1 MAKTFEGVMPSLLQ
15 GVSQQIPR
23 ERQPGQLGAL
33 KNMLSDPVTGLRRR
47 PPARSVSLTSM
58 AAPADDFLF
67 TAYVERG
74 TDGRHLLINTQS
86 GAWQLLSKD
95 TGTLVNSGTSSY
107 LQTSIGATSIQTASI
122 NGLTYILNTEK
133 APVANVSNTGKIN
146 PSTTGF
152 FRVNT
157 VSFSKQWDVTVTW
170 TGGTATATFSV
181 KSPADGADWVNWAS
195 ASFVANALVTGD
207 PNGTGAIG
215 PVISAAGG
223 SVTVVGGLI
232 YISGLPNCV
241 VTSSSGTTF
250 ATWSNQSRVN
260 QESDLPSEMPSNAN
274 GAMCRVGQAGADATW
289 YKYDYSSRTW
299 EEDGAYNSVSSIS
312 NMPLELAADDN
323 IIVRNFEGRLA
334 GDDETNKD
342 PAFVE
347 NGYIT
352 GIAAFQGRLVL
363 LSGASVCMSASGLYQ
378 RFYRST
384 VTSLLD
390 TDRIDIASASAQ
402 DSVFRT
408 ALQFNRDL
416 VVFGDSMQAVVPGG
430 NALTPTNASITL
442 TSEFSCDSRVSPIV
456 TGQTVLY
463 ANRRNQDYAGL
474 LEFVPSAYT
483 SSQYVSQDATVHLPK
498 YVPGRILSMDVSS
511 VTNIGFFRYSGERS
525 SLLVYEFLWG
535 ADGAKA
541 QAAYH
546 KWVLPATILNLH
558 AQSELMYLF
567 VRGANGNVQALQIDP
582 REGFVA
588 GAAYDYP
595 YVDLPLEVTVTGRSF
610 SLPAALRFSG
620 ITVDSIALAY
630 KEDATA
636 AGSELGLS
644 SLDAS
649 WNVQTV
655 RGVPDGN
662 YYVGLRT
669 SALATLTPP
678 MLKDQNDNLVG
689 SGHVRLLRLDVAIRS
704 SGDFDVEV
712 LDTTRDVDTT
722 DEVSG
727 VLMNS
732 KELAPG
738 LPLKADLGN
747 IIIPCRTNADT
758 TDVTLSTSGTQ
769 EMNVLDVTYILRYNQ
784 RRQRV

>member
-1 MAKTFEGVMPSLLQ
+1 MASTFEGTMPSLLQ

-33 KNMLSDPVTGLRRR
+33 QNMLCDPVTGLRRR

-58 AAPADDFLF
+58 VAPADDFLF
-67 TAYVERG
+67 TAYIERG
-74 TDGRHLLINTQS
+74 TDGRHLLINTAT

-133 APVANVSNTGKIN
+133 QPVTTVSNTGRID

-152 FRVNT
+152 FYIT
-157 VSFSKQWDVTVTW
+157 TAAFEKTWSVTVQ
-170 TGGTATATFSV
+170 S
-181 KSPADGADWVNWAS
+181 AD
-195 ASFVANALVTGD
+195 L
-207 PNGTGAIG
+207 P
-215 PVISAAGG
+215 GG
-223 SVTVVGGLI
+223 SVTGTTTSGSTENFGIQGKPAAVIDRLYTDLVTNGVPSANIVKFEQYLFFRGLAGI
-232 YISGLPNCV
+232 N
-241 VTSSSGTTF
+241 VTSDSGKTY
-250 ATWSNQSRVN
+250 AVWSNQSRVDL
-260 QESDLPSEMPSNAN
+260 ESDLPASLPAAAD
-274 GAMCRVGQAGADATW
+274 GCMCRVGKAGSDPA
-289 YKYDYSSRTW
+289 YYRYDYGSRSW
-299 EEDGAYNSVSSIS
+299 EEVGAYGSISSIS

-334 GDDETNKD
+334 GDDDTNKD

-408 ALQFNRDL
+408 AIQFNRDL
-416 VVFGDSMQAVVPGG
+416 AVFGDSMQAVVPGG
-430 NALTPTNASITL
+430 NALTPTNASISL
-442 TSEFSCDSRVSPIV
+442 TSEFSCDSRVVPVV

-463 ANRRNQDYAGL
+463 ANRRNQNYAGL
-474 LEFVPSAYT
+474 LEFIPSAYT

-498 YVPGRILSMDVSS
+498 YIPGRIMGMDVSS
-511 VTNIGFFRYSGERS
+511 VTNIGFFRYSGERN

-535 ADGAKA
+535 SDGAKS

-546 KWVLPATILNLH
+546 KWVLPATILSMH

-567 VRGANGNVQALQIDP
+567 VRGANGNVQALQVDP

-595 YVDLPLEVTVTGRSF
+595 YVDLPLPVTVSSRSF

-620 ITVDSIALAY
+620 ITVEDIALAY

-655 RGVPDGN
+655 RGVPDGS

-669 SALATLTPP
+669 EALAKLTPP

-747 IIIPCRTNADT
+747 IIIPCRTNSDT
-758 TDVTLSTSGTQ
+758 TEVTLSTSGTQ
-769 EMNVLDVTYILRYNQ
+769 EMNVLDVSYILRYNQ

>member
-1 MAKTFEGVMPSLLQ
+1 MPSLLQ

-33 KNMLSDPVTGLRRR
+33 KNMLCDPVTGLRRR
-47 PPARSVSLTSM
+47 PPARSVSLTTM
-58 AAPADDFLF
+58 PAPADDFLF
-67 TAYVERG
+67 TAYIERG
-74 TDGRHLLINTQS
+74 TDGRHLLINTQT
-86 GAWQLLSKD
+86 GYWQLLSKD
-95 TGTLVNSGTSSY
+95 TGTLVNSGTSTY

-133 APVANVSNTGKIN
+133 QPVTAVNDAGRIN

-152 FRVNT
+152 FYIT
-157 VSFSKQWDVTVTW
+157 TAAFEKTWSVTVQ
-170 TGGTATATFSV
+170 S
-181 KSPADGADWVNWAS
+181 SDLP
-195 ASFVANALVTGD
+195 
-207 PNGTGAIG
+207 
-215 PVISAAGG
+215 GG
-223 SVTVVGGLI
+223 SVTGTTTSGSTENFGINGKPAAVIDRLYTDLVTNGVPAANVVKFEQYLFFRGLAGI
-232 YISGLPNCV
+232 N
-241 VTSSSGTTF
+241 VTSDSGKTY
-250 ATWSNQSRVN
+250 AVWSNQSRVDL
-260 QESDLPSEMPSNAN
+260 ESDLPASLPAAAD
-274 GAMCRVGQAGADATW
+274 GCMCRVGKAGSDPA
-289 YKYDYSSRTW
+289 YYRYDYASRSW
-299 EEDGAYNSVSSIS
+299 EEVGAYGSISSIS

-334 GDDETNKD
+334 GDDDTNKD

-408 ALQFNRDL
+408 AIQFNRDL
-416 VVFGDSMQAVVPGG
+416 AVFGDSMQAVVPGG
-430 NALTPTNASITL
+430 NALTPTNASISL

-463 ANRRNQDYAGL
+463 ANRRNQSYAGL
-474 LEFVPSAYT
+474 LEFIPSAYT

-498 YVPGRILSMDVSS
+498 YIPGRIMNMDVSS
-511 VTNIGFFRYSGERS
+511 VTNIGFFRYSGERNT
-525 SLLVYEFLWG
+525 LLVYEFLWG
-535 ADGAKA
+535 SDGAKS

-546 KWVLPATILNLH
+546 KWVLPATILNIH

-567 VRGANGNVQALQIDP
+567 VRGANGNVQTLQVDP

-595 YVDLPLEVTVTGRSF
+595 YVDLPLPVTVSSRSF

-620 ITVDSIALAY
+620 ITVEDIALAY

-669 SALATLTPP
+669 EALAKLTPP

-738 LPLKADLGN
+738 FPLKADLGN
-747 IIIPCRTNADT
+747 IIIPCRTNSDT
-758 TDVTLSTSGTQ
+758 TEVTLSTSGTQ
-769 EMNVLDVTYILRYNQ
+769 EMNVLDVSYILRYNQ

>member
-1 MAKTFEGVMPSLLQ
+1 MPSLLQ

-33 KNMLSDPVTGLRRR
+33 KNMLCDPVTGLRRR

-58 AAPADDFLF
+58 PAPADDFLF
-67 TAYVERG
+67 TAYIERG
-74 TDGRHLLINTQS
+74 TDGRHLLINTQT
-86 GAWQLLSKD
+86 GYWQLLSKD
-95 TGTLVNSGTSSY
+95 TGTLVNSGTSTY

-133 APVANVSNTGKIN
+133 RPVTTVNNTGRID

-152 FRVNT
+152 FYIT
-157 VSFSKQWDVTVTW
+157 TAAFEKTWSVTVQ
-170 TGGTATATFSV
+170 
-181 KSPADGADWVNWAS
+181 SPD
-195 ASFVANALVTGD
+195 L
-207 PNGTGAIG
+207 P
-215 PVISAAGG
+215 GG
-223 SVTVVGGLI
+223 SVTGTTTSGSTENFGINGKPAAVIDRLYTDLVTNGVPSANIVKFEQYLFFRGLAGI
-232 YISGLPNCV
+232 N
-241 VTSSSGTTF
+241 VTSDSGKTY
-250 ATWSNQSRVN
+250 AVWSNQSRVDL
-260 QESDLPSEMPSNAN
+260 ESDLPASLPAAAD
-274 GAMCRVGQAGADATW
+274 GCMCRVGKAGSDPA
-289 YKYDYSSRTW
+289 YYRYDYASRSW
-299 EEDGAYNSVSSIS
+299 EEVGAYGSISSIS

-334 GDDETNKD
+334 GDDDTNKD

-363 LSGASVCMSASGLYQ
+363 LSGASICMSASGLYQ

-408 ALQFNRDL
+408 AIQFNRDL
-416 VVFGDSMQAVVPGG
+416 AVFGDSMQAVVPGG
-430 NALTPTNASITL
+430 NALTPTNASISL

-463 ANRRNQDYAGL
+463 ANRRNQNYAGL
-474 LEFVPSAYT
+474 LEFIPSAYT

-498 YVPGRILSMDVSS
+498 YIPGRIMNMDVSS
-511 VTNIGFFRYSGERS
+511 VTNIGFFRYSGERN

-535 ADGAKA
+535 SDGAKS

-546 KWVLPATILNLH
+546 KWVLPATILNMH

-567 VRGANGNVQALQIDP
+567 VRGADGNVQALQVDP

-595 YVDLPLEVTVTGRSF
+595 YVDLPIPVTVSSRSF
-610 SLPAALRFSG
+610 SLPAALRFSSL
-620 ITVDSIALAY
+620 TVDDIALAY

-655 RGVPDGN
+655 RGVPDGS

-669 SALATLTPP
+669 AALAKLTPP

-747 IIIPCRTNADT
+747 IIIPCRTNSDT
-758 TDVTLSTSGTQ
+758 TEVTLSTSGTQ
-769 EMNVLDVTYILRYNQ
+769 EMNVLDVSYILRYNQ

>member
-1 MAKTFEGVMPSLLQ
+1 MAKTYEGTLPSLLQ

-33 KNMLSDPVTGLRRR
+33 KNMLCDPVTGLRRR
-47 PPARSVSLTSM
+47 PPARSISLTSM
-58 AAPADDFLF
+58 PAPADDFLF
-67 TAYVERG
+67 TTYIERG

-86 GAWQLLSKD
+86 GDWQLLSKD
-95 TGTLVNSGTSSY
+95 TGTLINSGTSTY

-170 TGGTATATFSV
+170 TGGSTTATFTV
-181 KSPADGADWVNWAS
+181 KSPADGADWVTWA
-195 ASFVANALVTGD
+195 ASGYVANALINGD
-207 PNGTGAIG
+207 VNGTGAIG
-215 PVISAAGG
+215 PDIIAAGG
-223 SVTVVGGLI
+223 TVNRVGGLI
-232 YISGLPNCV
+232 YVSGLPNCV

-289 YKYDYSSRTW
+289 YKYNYSSRTW
-299 EEDGAYNSVSSIS
+299 EEDGAYDSVSSIS

-363 LSGASVCMSASGLYQ
+363 LSGASICMSASGLYQ

-430 NALTPTNASITL
+430 SALTPTNASITL
-442 TSEFSCDSRVSPIV
+442 TSEFSCDSRVTPIV

-463 ANRRNQDYAGL
+463 ANRRNQSYAGL
-474 LEFVPSAYT
+474 LEFIPSAYT

-498 YVPGRILSMDVSS
+498 YIPGRVMSMDVSS
-511 VTNIGFFRYSGERS
+511 VTNIGFFRYSGERN

-535 ADGAKA
+535 ADGAKS

-546 KWVLPATILNLH
+546 KWVLPATILNMH

-567 VRGANGNVQALQIDP
+567 VRGANGDVQALQVDP

-595 YVDLPLEVTVTGRSF
+595 YVDLPLEVTVSSRSF

-620 ITVDSIALAY
+620 VTVEDIALAY

-636 AGSELGLS
+636 AGAELGLS
-644 SLDAS
+644 SMDAS

-655 RGVPDGN
+655 RGVPDGS

-669 SALATLTPP
+669 EALAKLTPP

-747 IIIPCRTNADT
+747 IIIPCRTNSDT
-758 TDVTLSTSGTQ
+758 TEVTLSTSGTQ
-769 EMNVLDVTYILRYNQ
+769 EMNVLDVSYILRYNQ

>member
-1 MAKTFEGVMPSLLQ
+1 MAKTYEGTMPSLLQ

-33 KNMLSDPVTGLRRR
+33 QNMLSDPVTGLRRR

-58 AAPADDFLF
+58 VAPADDFLF
-67 TAYVERG
+67 TAYIERG
-74 TDGRHLLINTQS
+74 TDGRHLLINTHN

-95 TGTLVNSGTSSY
+95 TGTLVNSGSSSY
-107 LQTSIGATSIQTASI
+107 LQTTVGATSIQTASI

-133 APVANVSNTGKIN
+133 VPVKVVNNTGKLN
-146 PSTTGF
+146 PANTGF
-152 FRVNT
+152 FKVTSVAFGKR
-157 VSFSKQWDVTVTW
+157 WDITVTW
-170 TGGTATATFSV
+170 NGGS
-181 KSPADGADWVNWAS
+181 AS
-195 ASFVANALVTGD
+195 ASYLVSTTASASD
-207 PNGTGAIG
+207 ASAAVIVDRLVNGGTDAYNPIG
-215 PVISAAGG
+215 PTITAAGG
-223 SVTVVGGLI
+223 SVVADSTSGTI
-232 YISGLPNCV
+232 YVYGLPNIAV
-241 VTSSSGTTF
+241 VSSSGTTY
-250 ATWSNQSRVN
+250 AIWSNQSRVS
-260 QESDLPSEMPSNAN
+260 QESDLPAILPAVAAN
-274 GAMCRVGQAGADATW
+274 TMCRVGQAGADATW
-289 YKYDYSSRTW
+289 YRYDYPNRTW
-299 EEDGAYNSVSSIS
+299 VEEGAYGSITS
-312 NMPLELAADDN
+312 ITNMPLELAADDN

-334 GDDETNKD
+334 GDDDTNKD

-352 GIAAFQGRLVL
+352 GISAFQGRLVL

-463 ANRRNQDYAGL
+463 ANRRNQSYAGL

-498 YVPGRILSMDVSS
+498 YIPGRIMSMDVSS
-511 VTNIGFFRYSGERS
+511 VTNIGFFRYSGERN

-535 ADGAKA
+535 ADGQKA

-595 YVDLPLEVTVTGRSF
+595 YVDLPLEVSVVNRGF

-620 ITVDSIALAY
+620 VTVDSIALAY
-630 KEDATA
+630 REDATA

-644 SLDAS
+644 SMDVS

-655 RGVPDGN
+655 RGVPDGT

-669 SALATLTPP
+669 DALATLTPP

-712 LDTTRDVDTT
+712 VDTTRDVDTT

-747 IIIPCRTNADT
+747 IIIPCRTNSDT

>member
-33 KNMLSDPVTGLRRR
+33 QNMLCDPVTGLRRR

-58 AAPADDFLF
+58 VAPADDFLF
-67 TAYVERG
+67 TAYIERG
-74 TDGRHLLINTQS
+74 TDGRHLLINTQT
-86 GAWQLLSKD
+86 GYWQLRSKD
-95 TGTLVNSGTSSY
+95 TAILVNSGTSSY

-133 APVANVSNTGKIN
+133 QPVTVINNTGRID

-152 FRVNT
+152 FYIT
-157 VSFSKQWDVTVTW
+157 TAAFEKTWSVTIQ
-170 TGGTATATFSV
+170 S
-181 KSPADGADWVNWAS
+181 SDLP
-195 ASFVANALVTGD
+195 
-207 PNGTGAIG
+207 
-215 PVISAAGG
+215 GG
-223 SVTVVGGLI
+223 SVTGTTESGSTENYGIQGKPAAVIDRLYTDLVTNGVPAANIVKFEQYLFFRGLAGI
-232 YISGLPNCV
+232 N
-241 VTSSSGTTF
+241 VTSDSGKTY
-250 ATWSNQSRVN
+250 AVWSNQSRVDL
-260 QESDLPSEMPSNAN
+260 ESDLPASLPAAAD
-274 GAMCRVGQAGADATW
+274 GCMCRVGKAGSDPA
-289 YKYDYSSRTW
+289 YYRYDYTSRSW
-299 EEDGAYNSVSSIS
+299 EEVGAYGSISSIS

-334 GDDETNKD
+334 GDDDTNKD

-408 ALQFNRDL
+408 AIQFNRDL
-416 VVFGDSMQAVVPGG
+416 AVFGDSMQAVVPGG
-430 NALTPTNASITL
+430 NALTPTNASISL

-463 ANRRNQDYAGL
+463 ANRRNQSYAGL
-474 LEFVPSAYT
+474 LEFIPSAYT

-498 YVPGRILSMDVSS
+498 YIPGRIMSMDVSS
-511 VTNIGFFRYSGERS
+511 VTNIGFFRYSGERNA
-525 SLLVYEFLWG
+525 LLVYEFLWG
-535 ADGAKA
+535 SDGAKS

-546 KWVLPATILNLH
+546 KWVLPATILNMH

-567 VRGANGNVQALQIDP
+567 VRGANGNVQALQVDP

-595 YVDLPLEVTVTGRSF
+595 YVDLPLEVTVSSRSF

-620 ITVDSIALAY
+620 ITVEDIALAY

-655 RGVPDGN
+655 RGVPDGS

-669 SALATLTPP
+669 DALAKLTPP

-747 IIIPCRTNADT
+747 IIIPCRTNSDT
-758 TDVTLSTSGTQ
+758 TEVTLSTSGTQ
-769 EMNVLDVTYILRYNQ
+769 EMNVLDVSYILRYNQ

>member
-33 KNMLSDPVTGLRRR
+33 QNMLCDPVTGLRRR

-58 AAPADDFLF
+58 PAPADDFLF
-67 TAYVERG
+67 TAYIERG
-74 TDGRHLLINTQS
+74 TDGRHLLINTAT
-86 GAWQLLSKD
+86 GTWQLLSKD
-95 TGTLVNSGTSSY
+95 TGTLVNSGTSTY

-133 APVANVSNTGKIN
+133 QPVTAVNNTGRID

-152 FRVNT
+152 FYIT
-157 VSFSKQWDVTVTW
+157 TAAFEKTWSVTVQ
-170 TGGTATATFSV
+170 
-181 KSPADGADWVNWAS
+181 SPD
-195 ASFVANALVTGD
+195 L
-207 PNGTGAIG
+207 P
-215 PVISAAGG
+215 GG
-223 SVTVVGGLI
+223 SVTGTTTSGSTENFGINGKPAAVIDRLYTDLIANGVPSANIVKFEQYLFFRGLAGI
-232 YISGLPNCV
+232 N
-241 VTSSSGTTF
+241 VTSDSGKTY
-250 ATWSNQSRVN
+250 AVWSNQSRVDL
-260 QESDLPSEMPSNAN
+260 ESDLPASLPAAAN
-274 GAMCRVGQAGADATW
+274 GCMCRVGKAGSDPA
-289 YKYDYSSRTW
+289 YYRYDYASRSW
-299 EEDGAYNSVSSIS
+299 EEVGAYGSISSIS

-334 GDDETNKD
+334 GDDDTNKD
-342 PAFVE
+342 PAFIE

-408 ALQFNRDL
+408 AIQFNRDL
-416 VVFGDSMQAVVPGG
+416 AVFGDSMQAVVPGG
-430 NALTPTNASITL
+430 NALTPTNASISL

-463 ANRRNQDYAGL
+463 ANRRNQSYAGL
-474 LEFVPSAYT
+474 LEFIPSAYT

-498 YVPGRILSMDVSS
+498 YIPGRIMNMDVSS
-511 VTNIGFFRYSGERS
+511 VTNIGFFRYSGERNA
-525 SLLVYEFLWG
+525 LLVYEFLWG
-535 ADGAKA
+535 SDGTKS

-546 KWVLPATILNLH
+546 KWVLPATILNMH

-567 VRGANGNVQALQIDP
+567 VRGANGNVQALQVDP

-595 YVDLPLEVTVTGRSF
+595 YVDLPLAVTVSSRSF

-620 ITVDSIALAY
+620 ITVEDIALAY

-655 RGVPDGN
+655 RGVPDGS

-669 SALATLTPP
+669 EALAKLTPP

-747 IIIPCRTNADT
+747 IIIPCRTNSDT
-758 TDVTLSTSGTQ
+758 TEVTLSTSGTQ
-769 EMNVLDVTYILRYNQ
+769 EMNVLDVSYILRYNQ

>member
-1 MAKTFEGVMPSLLQ
+1 MAKTYEGTMPSLLQ

-33 KNMLSDPVTGLRRR
+33 QNMLCDPVTGLRRR
-47 PPARSVSLTSM
+47 PPARSVSLTTM
-58 AAPADDFLF
+58 PAPADDFLF
-67 TAYVERG
+67 TAYIERG
-74 TDGRHLLINTQS
+74 TDGRHLLINTQT
-86 GAWQLLSKD
+86 GYWQLLSKD
-95 TGTLVNSGTSSY
+95 TGTLVNSGTSTY

-133 APVANVSNTGKIN
+133 QPVTTVSNTGRID

-152 FRVNT
+152 FYIT
-157 VSFSKQWDVTVTW
+157 TAAFEKTWSVTVQ
-170 TGGTATATFSV
+170 S
-181 KSPADGADWVNWAS
+181 SDLP
-195 ASFVANALVTGD
+195 
-207 PNGTGAIG
+207 
-215 PVISAAGG
+215 GG
-223 SVTVVGGLI
+223 SVTGTTESGSTENYGIQGKPAAVIDRLYTDLVTNGIPAANIVKFEQYLFFRGL
-232 YISGLPNCV
+232 SGIN
-241 VTSSSGTTF
+241 VTSDSGKTY
-250 ATWSNQSRVN
+250 AVWSNQSRVDL
-260 QESDLPSEMPSNAN
+260 ESDLPASLPAAAD
-274 GAMCRVGQAGADATW
+274 GCMCRVGKAGSDPA
-289 YKYDYSSRTW
+289 YYRYDYASRSW
-299 EEDGAYNSVSSIS
+299 EEVGAYGSISSIS
-312 NMPLELAADDN
+312 NMPLELAVDDN

-334 GDDETNKD
+334 GDDDTNKD

-408 ALQFNRDL
+408 AIQFNRDL
-416 VVFGDSMQAVVPGG
+416 AVFGDSMQAVVPGG
-430 NALTPTNASITL
+430 SALTPTNASISL

-463 ANRRNQDYAGL
+463 ANRRNQSYAGL
-474 LEFVPSAYT
+474 LEFIPSAYT

-498 YVPGRILSMDVSS
+498 YIPGRIMSMDVSS
-511 VTNIGFFRYSGERS
+511 VTNIGFFRYSGERNA
-525 SLLVYEFLWG
+525 LLVYEFLWG
-535 ADGAKA
+535 SDGAKS

-546 KWVLPATILNLH
+546 KWVLPATILNMH

-567 VRGANGNVQALQIDP
+567 VRGANGNVQALQVDP

-595 YVDLPLEVTVTGRSF
+595 YVDLPLAVTVSSRSF

-620 ITVDSIALAY
+620 ITVEDIALAY

-655 RGVPDGN
+655 RGVPDGS

-669 SALATLTPP
+669 DALAKLTPP

-689 SGHVRLLRLDVAIRS
+689 SGHVRLLRLDIAIRS

-747 IIIPCRTNADT
+747 IIIPCRTNSDT
-758 TDVTLSTSGTQ
+758 TEVTLSTSGTQ
-769 EMNVLDVTYILRYNQ
+769 EMNVLDVSYILRYNQ

>member
-1 MAKTFEGVMPSLLQ
+1 MPSLLQ

-47 PPARSVSLTSM
+47 PPARGSAVTSM
-58 AAPADDFLF
+58 LAPVKSDWLF
-67 TAYVERG
+67 TAYIERG
-74 TDGRHLLINTQS
+74 TDGRHLLINNET

-95 TGTLVNSGTSSY
+95 ATTLVNSGTSSY
-107 LQTSIGATSIQTASI
+107 LVSTLGAVSIQTASI

-133 APVANVSNTGKIN
+133 VPATTVNNTGKLN
-146 PSTTGF
+146 PTTTGF

-157 VSFSKQWDVTVTW
+157 SVFGKRWELSVTW
-170 TGGTATATFSV
+170 TGGSVTGYTNVETTATA
-181 KSPADGADWVNWAS
+181 ADAAAS
-195 ASFVANALVTGD
+195 KITDDLV
-207 PNGTGAIG
+207 NGTSPSSAGIRTA
-215 PVISAAGG
+215 VEAAGG
-223 SVTVVGGLI
+223 TVTRDSSGACI
-232 YISGLPNCV
+232 FISGLPNLV
-241 VTSSSGTTF
+241 VTSSAGTTY
-250 ATWSNQSRVN
+250 ATWSNQSRVD
-260 QESDLPSEMPSNAN
+260 QESDLPAALPSNAN

-289 YKYDYSSRTW
+289 YKYNYSTRTW
-299 EEDGAYNSVSSIS
+299 EEDGAYGSITS
-312 NMPLELAADDN
+312 ITNMPLELAADDN

-390 TDRIDIASASAQ
+390 SDRIDIASASAQ

-430 NALTPTNASITL
+430 NALTPTNASISL
-442 TSEFSCDSRVSPIV
+442 TSEFSCDSRVVPVV

-463 ANRRNQDYAGL
+463 ANRRNQSYAGL
-474 LEFVPSAYT
+474 LEFIPSAYT

-498 YVPGRILSMDVSS
+498 YIPGRIMSMDVSS
-511 VTNIGFFRYSGERS
+511 VTNIGFFRYTGERQ

-535 ADGAKA
+535 ADGQKS

-546 KWVLPATILNLH
+546 KWVFPSVILSMH

-567 VRGANGNVQALQIDP
+567 VRGAGGNVQALQIDP

-595 YVDLPLEVTVTGRSF
+595 YIDIPQQVTVSSGSF

-655 RGVPDGN
+655 RGVPDGT

-669 SALATLTPP
+669 DALVTLTPP

-712 LDTTRDVDTT
+712 VDTTRDVDTT

-747 IIIPCRTNADT
+747 IIIPCRTNSDT

>member
-33 KNMLSDPVTGLRRR
+33 KNMLCDPVTGLRRR
-47 PPARSVSLTSM
+47 PPARSVSLTTM
-58 AAPADDFLF
+58 PAPADDFLF
-67 TAYVERG
+67 TAYIERG
-74 TDGRHLLINTQS
+74 TDGRHLLINTQT
-86 GAWQLLSKD
+86 GYWQLLSKD

-133 APVANVSNTGKIN
+133 QPVTTVNNTGRID

-152 FRVNT
+152 FYIT
-157 VSFSKQWDVTVTW
+157 TAAFEKTWSVTVQ
-170 TGGTATATFSV
+170 S
-181 KSPADGADWVNWAS
+181 AD
-195 ASFVANALVTGD
+195 L
-207 PNGTGAIG
+207 P
-215 PVISAAGG
+215 GG
-223 SVTVVGGLI
+223 SVTGTTTSGSTENFGIQGKPAAVIDRLYTDLVTNGVPSANIVKFEQYLFFRGLAGI
-232 YISGLPNCV
+232 N
-241 VTSSSGTTF
+241 VTSDSGKTY
-250 ATWSNQSRVN
+250 AVWSNQSRVDL
-260 QESDLPSEMPSNAN
+260 ESDLPASLPAAAD
-274 GAMCRVGQAGADATW
+274 GCMCRVGKAGSDPA
-289 YKYDYSSRTW
+289 YYRYDYASRSW
-299 EEDGAYNSVSSIS
+299 EEVGAYGSISSIS

-334 GDDETNKD
+334 GDDDTNKD

-408 ALQFNRDL
+408 AIQFNRDL
-416 VVFGDSMQAVVPGG
+416 AVFGDSMQAVVPGG
-430 NALTPTNASITL
+430 NALTPTNASISL

-463 ANRRNQDYAGL
+463 ANRRNQSYAGL
-474 LEFVPSAYT
+474 LEFIPSAYT

-498 YVPGRILSMDVSS
+498 YIPGRIMSMDVSS
-511 VTNIGFFRYSGERS
+511 VTNIGFFRYSGERN

-535 ADGAKA
+535 SDGAKS

-546 KWVLPATILNLH
+546 KWVLPATILSMH

-567 VRGANGNVQALQIDP
+567 VRGADGNVQALQVDP

-595 YVDLPLEVTVTGRSF
+595 YVDLPLPVTVTGRIF

-620 ITVDSIALAY
+620 VTVEDIALAY

-636 AGSELGLS
+636 AGVELGLS
-644 SLDAS
+644 SLGAS

-655 RGVPDGN
+655 RGVPDGS

-669 SALATLTPP
+669 EALVKLTPP

-747 IIIPCRTNADT
+747 IIIPCRTNSDT
-758 TDVTLSTSGTQ
+758 TEVTLSTSGTQ
-769 EMNVLDVTYILRYNQ
+769 EMNVLDVSYILRYNQ

>member
-1 MAKTFEGVMPSLLQ
+1 
-15 GVSQQIPR
+15 
-23 ERQPGQLGAL
+23 
-33 KNMLSDPVTGLRRR
+33 MLCDPVTGLRRR
-47 PPARSVSLTSM
+47 PPARSVSLTTIP
-58 AAPADDFLF
+58 APADDFLF
-67 TAYVERG
+67 TAYIERG

-95 TGTLVNSGTSSY
+95 TGTLVNSGTSEY

-133 APVANVSNTGKIN
+133 APVTTINNAGKQD
-146 PSTTGF
+146 PTTTGF
-152 FRVNT
+152 FLATTAAFSKRWSIT
-157 VSFSKQWDVTVTW
+157 VSWGTSSSVTAEYVA
-170 TGGTATATFSV
+170 GTDAESAETSAVINGLVNGS
-181 KSPADGADWVNWAS
+181 GAGILS
-195 ASFVANALVTGD
+195 GIRTS
-207 PNGTGAIG
+207 IE
-215 PVISAAGG
+215 AAGG
-223 SVTVVGGLI
+223 TVTTLRNTLF
-232 YISGLPNCV
+232 ISGLPNLV
-241 VTSSSGTTF
+241 VSSSSGTTY
-250 ATWSNQSRVN
+250 AVWSNQSRVN
-260 QESDLPSEMPSNAN
+260 QESDLPAILPANADN
-274 GAMCRVGQAGADATW
+274 AMCRVGQAGADATW
-289 YKYDYSSRTW
+289 YRYDYPSKTW
-299 EEDGAYNSVSSIS
+299 VEDGAYGSISSIT

-416 VVFGDSMQAVVPGG
+416 VVFGDSMQAVVPGA

-474 LEFVPSAYT
+474 LEFIPSAYT

-498 YVPGRILSMDVSS
+498 YIPGRIMSMDVSS
-511 VTNIGFFRYSGERS
+511 VTNIGFFRYSGERN

-535 ADGAKA
+535 ADGAKS

-546 KWVLPATILNLH
+546 KWTLPATILNLH

-567 VRGANGNVQALQIDP
+567 VRGANGNVQVLQVDP

-595 YVDLPLEVTVTGRSF
+595 YVDLPLEVVVTSRSF
-610 SLPAALRFSG
+610 SLPAALRFPG
-620 ITVDSIALAY
+620 ITVDDIALAY

-662 YYVGLRT
+662 YYVGFRT
-669 SALATLTPP
+669 EALAKLTPP

-747 IIIPCRTNADT
+747 IIIPCRTNSDT
-758 TDVTLSTSGTQ
+758 TEVTLSTSGTQ
-769 EMNVLDVTYILRYNQ
+769 EMNVLDVSYILRYNQ

>member
-33 KNMLSDPVTGLRRR
+33 QNMLCDPVTGLRRR

-58 AAPADDFLF
+58 LAPADDFLF
-67 TAYVERG
+67 TAYIERG
-74 TDGRHLLINTQS
+74 TDGRHLLINTQT
-86 GAWQLLSKD
+86 GYWQLLSKD
-95 TGTLVNSGTSSY
+95 TGTLVNSGTSTY

-133 APVANVSNTGKIN
+133 QPVTNVSNAGRID

-152 FRVNT
+152 FYIT
-157 VSFSKQWDVTVTW
+157 TAAFEKTWSVTVQ
-170 TGGTATATFSV
+170 
-181 KSPADGADWVNWAS
+181 SPD
-195 ASFVANALVTGD
+195 L
-207 PNGTGAIG
+207 P
-215 PVISAAGG
+215 GG
-223 SVTVVGGLI
+223 SVTGTTTSGSTENFGINGKPAAVIDRLYTDLVTNGVPAANIVKFEQYLFFRGLAGI
-232 YISGLPNCV
+232 N
-241 VTSSSGTTF
+241 VTSDSGKTY
-250 ATWSNQSRVN
+250 AVWSNQSRVDL
-260 QESDLPSEMPSNAN
+260 ESDLPASLPAAAD
-274 GAMCRVGQAGADATW
+274 GCMCRVGKAGSDPA
-289 YKYDYSSRTW
+289 YYRYDYASRSW
-299 EEDGAYNSVSSIS
+299 EEVGAYGSISSIS

-334 GDDETNKD
+334 GDDDTNKD

-408 ALQFNRDL
+408 AIQFNRDL
-416 VVFGDSMQAVVPGG
+416 AVFGDSMQAVVPGG
-430 NALTPTNASITL
+430 NALTPTNASISL

-463 ANRRNQDYAGL
+463 ANRRNQNYAGL
-474 LEFVPSAYT
+474 LEFIPSAYT

-498 YVPGRILSMDVSS
+498 YIPGRIMSMDVSS
-511 VTNIGFFRYSGERS
+511 VTNIGFFRYSGERNA
-525 SLLVYEFLWG
+525 LLVYEFLWG
-535 ADGAKA
+535 SDGAKS

-546 KWVLPATILNLH
+546 KWVLPATILNMH

-567 VRGANGNVQALQIDP
+567 VRGANGNVQALQVDP

-595 YVDLPLEVTVTGRSF
+595 YVDLPLPVTVTGRSF

-620 ITVDSIALAY
+620 ITIDSIALAY

-636 AGSELGLS
+636 AGAELGLS

-655 RGVPDGN
+655 RGVPDGS

-669 SALATLTPP
+669 DALAKLTPP

-747 IIIPCRTNADT
+747 IIIPCRTNSDT
-758 TDVTLSTSGTQ
+758 TEVTLSTSGTQ
-769 EMNVLDVTYILRYNQ
+769 EMNVLDVSYILRYNQ

>member
-1 MAKTFEGVMPSLLQ
+1 MPSLLQ

-33 KNMLSDPVTGLRRR
+33 KNMLCDPVTGLRRR
-47 PPARSVSLTSM
+47 PPARSVSLTTM
-58 AAPADDFLF
+58 PAPADDFLF
-67 TAYVERG
+67 TAYIERG
-74 TDGRHLLINTQS
+74 TDGRHLLINTQT
-86 GAWQLLSKD
+86 GYWQLLSKD
-95 TGTLVNSGTSSY
+95 TGTLVNSGTSTY

-133 APVANVSNTGKIN
+133 QPVTAVNNTGRID

-152 FRVNT
+152 FYIT
-157 VSFSKQWDVTVTW
+157 TAAFEKTWSVTVQ
-170 TGGTATATFSV
+170 
-181 KSPADGADWVNWAS
+181 SPD
-195 ASFVANALVTGD
+195 L
-207 PNGTGAIG
+207 P
-215 PVISAAGG
+215 GG
-223 SVTVVGGLI
+223 SVTGTTTSGSTENFGINGKPAAVIDRLYTDLVTNGVPAANIVKFEQYLFFRGLAGI
-232 YISGLPNCV
+232 N
-241 VTSSSGTTF
+241 VTSDSGKTY
-250 ATWSNQSRVN
+250 AVWSNQSRVDL
-260 QESDLPSEMPSNAN
+260 ESDLPASLPAAAD
-274 GAMCRVGQAGADATW
+274 GCMCRVGKAGSDPA
-289 YKYDYSSRTW
+289 YYRYDYASRSW
-299 EEDGAYNSVSSIS
+299 EEVSAYGSISSIS

-334 GDDETNKD
+334 GDDDTNKD

-408 ALQFNRDL
+408 AIQFNRDL
-416 VVFGDSMQAVVPGG
+416 AVFGDSMQAVVPGG
-430 NALTPTNASITL
+430 NALTPTNASISL

-463 ANRRNQDYAGL
+463 ANRRNQNYAGL
-474 LEFVPSAYT
+474 LEFIPSAYT

-498 YVPGRILSMDVSS
+498 YITGRIMSMDVSS
-511 VTNIGFFRYSGERS
+511 VTNIGFFRYSGERN
-525 SLLVYEFLWG
+525 SLIVYEFLWG
-535 ADGAKA
+535 ADGQKS

-546 KWVLPATILNLH
+546 KWVLPATILNMH

-567 VRGANGNVQALQIDP
+567 VRGANGNVQALQVDP

-595 YVDLPLEVTVTGRSF
+595 YVDLPLEVTVANRSF

-620 ITVDSIALAY
+620 ITVEDIALAY

-644 SLDAS
+644 SLGDS

-655 RGVPDGN
+655 RGVPDGS

-669 SALATLTPP
+669 EALAKLTPP

-747 IIIPCRTNADT
+747 IIIPCRTNSDT
-758 TDVTLSTSGTQ
+758 TEVTLSTSGTQ
-769 EMNVLDVTYILRYNQ
+769 EMNVLDVSYILRYNQ

>member
-1 MAKTFEGVMPSLLQ
+1 MAKTFEGVMPSLLR

-33 KNMLSDPVTGLRRR
+33 QNMLCDPVTGLRRR
-47 PPARSVSLTSM
+47 PPARSVSLTGM
-58 AAPADDFLF
+58 PAPADDFLF
-67 TAYVERG
+67 TAYIERG
-74 TDGRHLLINTQS
+74 TDGRHLLINTQT
-86 GAWQLLSKD
+86 GYWQLLSKD
-95 TGTLVNSGTSSY
+95 TGTLINSGTSSY

-133 APVANVSNTGKIN
+133 QPVTAINNTGRID

-152 FRVNT
+152 FYIT
-157 VSFSKQWDVTVTW
+157 TAAFEKTWSVTIQ
-170 TGGTATATFSV
+170 S
-181 KSPADGADWVNWAS
+181 SDLP
-195 ASFVANALVTGD
+195 
-207 PNGTGAIG
+207 
-215 PVISAAGG
+215 GG
-223 SVTVVGGLI
+223 SVTGTTESGSTENYGIQGKPAAVIDRLYTDLVANGIPSANIVKFEQYLFFRGL
-232 YISGLPNCV
+232 SGIN
-241 VTSSSGTTF
+241 VTSDSGKTY
-250 ATWSNQSRVN
+250 AVWSNQSRVDL
-260 QESDLPSEMPSNAN
+260 ESDLPASLPAAAD
-274 GAMCRVGQAGADATW
+274 GCMCRVGKAGSDPA
-289 YKYDYSSRTW
+289 YYRYDYASRSW
-299 EEDGAYNSVSSIS
+299 EEVGAYGSISSIS

-334 GDDETNKD
+334 GDDDTNKD

-408 ALQFNRDL
+408 AIQFNRDL
-416 VVFGDSMQAVVPGG
+416 AVFGDSMQAVVPGG
-430 NALTPTNASITL
+430 NALTPTTASISL

-463 ANRRNQDYAGL
+463 ANRRNQSYAGL
-474 LEFVPSAYT
+474 LEFIPSAYT
-483 SSQYVSQDATVHLPK
+483 SSQYVSQDATVHLPR
-498 YVPGRILSMDVSS
+498 YIPGRIMNMDVSS
-511 VTNIGFFRYSGERS
+511 VTNIGFFRYSGERN

-535 ADGAKA
+535 ADGAKS

-546 KWVLPATILNLH
+546 KWVLPATILNMH

-567 VRGANGNVQALQIDP
+567 VRGANGNVQALQVDP

-595 YVDLPLEVTVTGRSF
+595 YVDLPLEVTVSSRSF

-620 ITVDSIALAY
+620 ITVEDIALAY

-644 SLDAS
+644 SLDTS

-669 SALATLTPP
+669 AALAKLTPP

-747 IIIPCRTNADT
+747 IIIPCRTNSDT
-758 TDVTLSTSGTQ
+758 TEVTLSTSGTQ
-769 EMNVLDVTYILRYNQ
+769 EMNVLDVSYILRYNQ

>member
-1 MAKTFEGVMPSLLQ
+1 MASTFEGTMPSLLQ

-33 KNMLSDPVTGLRRR
+33 QNMLCDPVTGLRRR
-47 PPARSVSLTSM
+47 PPARSVSLTTM
-58 AAPADDFLF
+58 PAPADDFLF
-67 TAYVERG
+67 TAYIERG
-74 TDGRHLLINTQS
+74 TDGRHLLINTQT
-86 GAWQLLSKD
+86 GYWQLLSKD
-95 TGTLVNSGTSSY
+95 TGTLINSGTSTY

-133 APVANVSNTGKIN
+133 QPVTAVNNTGRID

-152 FRVNT
+152 FYIT
-157 VSFSKQWDVTVTW
+157 TAAFEKTWSVTVQ
-170 TGGTATATFSV
+170 S
-181 KSPADGADWVNWAS
+181 SDLP
-195 ASFVANALVTGD
+195 
-207 PNGTGAIG
+207 
-215 PVISAAGG
+215 GG
-223 SVTVVGGLI
+223 SVTGTTTSGSTENFGIQGKPAAVIDRLYTDLVTNGVPAANIVKFEQYLFFRGLAGI
-232 YISGLPNCV
+232 N
-241 VTSSSGTTF
+241 VTSDSGKTY
-250 ATWSNQSRVN
+250 AVWSNQSRVDL
-260 QESDLPSEMPSNAN
+260 ESDLPASLPAAAD
-274 GAMCRVGQAGADATW
+274 GCMCRVGKAGSDPA
-289 YKYDYSSRTW
+289 YYRYDYASRSW
-299 EEDGAYNSVSSIS
+299 EEVGAYGSISSIS

-334 GDDETNKD
+334 GDDDTNKD

-408 ALQFNRDL
+408 AIQFNRDL
-416 VVFGDSMQAVVPGG
+416 AVFGDSMQAVVPGG
-430 NALTPTNASITL
+430 NALTPTNASISL

-463 ANRRNQDYAGL
+463 ANRRNQSYAGL
-474 LEFVPSAYT
+474 LEFIPSAYT

-498 YVPGRILSMDVSS
+498 YIPGRIMNMDVSS
-511 VTNIGFFRYSGERS
+511 VTNIGFFRYSGERN

-535 ADGAKA
+535 SDGTKS

-546 KWVLPATILNLH
+546 KWVLPATILNMH

-567 VRGANGNVQALQIDP
+567 VRGANGNVQALQVDP

-595 YVDLPLEVTVTGRSF
+595 YVDLPLPVTVSSRSF

-620 ITVDSIALAY
+620 VTVEGIALAY

-636 AGSELGLS
+636 AGAELGLS
-644 SLDAS
+644 SLDDS

-655 RGVPDGN
+655 RGVPDGS

-669 SALATLTPP
+669 EALAKLTPP

-747 IIIPCRTNADT
+747 IIIPCRTNSDT
-758 TDVTLSTSGTQ
+758 TEVTLSTSGTQ
-769 EMNVLDVTYILRYNQ
+769 EMNVLDVSYILRYNQ

>member
-1 MAKTFEGVMPSLLQ
+1 MAKTYEGTMPSLLQ

-33 KNMLSDPVTGLRRR
+33 QNMLCDPVTGLRRR
-47 PPARSVSLTSM
+47 PPARSISLTTM
-58 AAPADDFLF
+58 PAPADDFLF
-67 TAYVERG
+67 TAYIERG
-74 TDGRHLLINTQS
+74 TDGRHLLINTQT
-86 GAWQLLSKD
+86 GYWQLLSKD
-95 TGTLVNSGTSSY
+95 TGTLINSGTSTY

-133 APVANVSNTGKIN
+133 APVASVSNTGKIN

-170 TGGTATATFSV
+170 TGGSTTATFTV
-181 KSPADGADWVNWAS
+181 KSPADDADWVTWAS
-195 ASFVANALVTGD
+195 AGYVANALINGD
-207 PNGTGAIG
+207 VNGTGAIG
-215 PVISAAGG
+215 PDIIAAGG
-223 SVTVVGGLI
+223 TVNRVGGLI
-232 YISGLPNCV
+232 YVAGLPNCV

-260 QESDLPSEMPSNAN
+260 QESDLPSELPSNAN

-289 YKYDYSSRTW
+289 YKYNYSSRTW
-299 EEDGAYNSVSSIS
+299 EEDGAYGSVSSIS

-363 LSGASVCMSASGLYQ
+363 LSGASICMSASGLYQ

-442 TSEFSCDSRVSPIV
+442 TSEFSCDSRVTPIV

-463 ANRRNQDYAGL
+463 ANRRNQSYAGL
-474 LEFVPSAYT
+474 LEFIPSAYT

-498 YVPGRILSMDVSS
+498 YIPGRIMSMDVSS
-511 VTNIGFFRYSGERS
+511 VTNIGFFRYSGERN

-535 ADGAKA
+535 ADGAKS

-546 KWVLPATILNLH
+546 KWVLPATILNMH

-567 VRGANGNVQALQIDP
+567 VCGANGNVQALQVDP

-595 YVDLPLEVTVTGRSF
+595 YVDLPLEVTVSSRSF

-620 ITVDSIALAY
+620 VTVDDIALAY

-636 AGSELGLS
+636 AGAELGLS
-644 SLDAS
+644 SMNAS

-655 RGVPDGN
+655 RGVPDGS

-669 SALATLTPP
+669 EALAKLTPP

-722 DEVSG
+722 DEVSE

-747 IIIPCRTNADT
+747 IIIPCRTNSDT
-758 TDVTLSTSGTQ
+758 TEVTLSTSGTQ
-769 EMNVLDVTYILRYNQ
+769 EMNVLDVSYILRYNQ

>member
-1 MAKTFEGVMPSLLQ
+1 MAKTYEGTMPSLLQ

-33 KNMLSDPVTGLRRR
+33 QNMLCDPVTGLRRR

-67 TAYVERG
+67 TAYIERG
-74 TDGRHLLINTQS
+74 TDGRHLLINTTT

-133 APVANVSNTGKIN
+133 QPVTTVSNTGRID

-152 FRVNT
+152 FYIT
-157 VSFSKQWDVTVTW
+157 TAAFEKTWSVTVQ
-170 TGGTATATFSV
+170 
-181 KSPADGADWVNWAS
+181 SPD
-195 ASFVANALVTGD
+195 L
-207 PNGTGAIG
+207 P
-215 PVISAAGG
+215 GG
-223 SVTVVGGLI
+223 SVTGTTTSGSTENFGINGKPAAVIDRLYTDLITNGVPSANIVKFEQYLFFRGLAGI
-232 YISGLPNCV
+232 N
-241 VTSSSGTTF
+241 VTSDSGKTY
-250 ATWSNQSRVN
+250 AVWSNQSRVDL
-260 QESDLPSEMPSNAN
+260 ESDLPASLPAAAD
-274 GAMCRVGQAGADATW
+274 GCMCRVGKAGSDPA
-289 YKYDYSSRTW
+289 YYRYDYASRSW
-299 EEDGAYNSVSSIS
+299 EEVGAYGSISSIS

-334 GDDETNKD
+334 GDDDTNKD

-402 DSVFRT
+402 DSVFR
-408 ALQFNRDL
+408 AAIQFNRDL
-416 VVFGDSMQAVVPGG
+416 AVFGDSMQAVVPGG
-430 NALTPTNASITL
+430 NALTPTNASISL

-463 ANRRNQDYAGL
+463 ANRRNQNYAGL
-474 LEFVPSAYT
+474 LEFIPSAYT

-498 YVPGRILSMDVSS
+498 YIPGRIMNMDVSS
-511 VTNIGFFRYSGERS
+511 VTNIGFFRYSGERNA
-525 SLLVYEFLWG
+525 LLVYEFLWG
-535 ADGAKA
+535 SDGAKS

-546 KWVLPATILNLH
+546 KWVLPATILNMH

-567 VRGANGNVQALQIDP
+567 VRGANGNVQALQVDP

-595 YVDLPLEVTVTGRSF
+595 YVDLPLPVTVSSRSF

-620 ITVDSIALAY
+620 ITVEDIALAY
-630 KEDATA
+630 TEDATA

-655 RGVPDGN
+655 RGVPDGS

-669 SALATLTPP
+669 EALAKLTPP

-747 IIIPCRTNADT
+747 IIIPCRTNSDT
-758 TDVTLSTSGTQ
+758 TEVTLSTSGTQ
-769 EMNVLDVTYILRYNQ
+769 EMNVLDVSYILRYNQ

>member
-33 KNMLSDPVTGLRRR
+33 QNMLCDPVTGLRRR

-58 AAPADDFLF
+58 VAPADDFLF
-67 TAYVERG
+67 TAYIERG
-74 TDGRHLLINTQS
+74 TDGRHLLINTTT

-133 APVANVSNTGKIN
+133 QPVTAISNTGRID

-152 FRVNT
+152 FYIT
-157 VSFSKQWDVTVTW
+157 TAAFEKTWSVTVQ
-170 TGGTATATFSV
+170 S
-181 KSPADGADWVNWAS
+181 SDLP
-195 ASFVANALVTGD
+195 
-207 PNGTGAIG
+207 
-215 PVISAAGG
+215 GG
-223 SVTVVGGLI
+223 SVTGTTTSGSTENFGIQGKPAAVIDRLYTDLVTNGVPSANIVKFEQYLFFRGLAGI
-232 YISGLPNCV
+232 N
-241 VTSSSGTTF
+241 VTSDSGKTY
-250 ATWSNQSRVN
+250 AVWSNQSRVDL
-260 QESDLPSEMPSNAN
+260 ESDLPASLPAAAD
-274 GAMCRVGQAGADATW
+274 GCMCRVGKAGSDPA
-289 YKYDYSSRTW
+289 YYRYDYASRSW
-299 EEDGAYNSVSSIS
+299 EEVGAYGSISSIS

-334 GDDETNKD
+334 GDDDTNKD
-342 PAFVE
+342 PAFVD

-408 ALQFNRDL
+408 AIQFNRDL
-416 VVFGDSMQAVVPGG
+416 AVFGDSMQAVVPGG
-430 NALTPTNASITL
+430 NALTPTNASISL

-463 ANRRNQDYAGL
+463 ANRRNQSYAGL
-474 LEFVPSAYT
+474 LEFIPSAYT

-498 YVPGRILSMDVSS
+498 YIPGRIMNMDVSS
-511 VTNIGFFRYSGERS
+511 VTNIGFFRYSGERNA
-525 SLLVYEFLWG
+525 LLVYEFLWG
-535 ADGAKA
+535 SDGAKS

-546 KWVLPATILNLH
+546 KWVLPATILNMH

-567 VRGANGNVQALQIDP
+567 VRGANGNVQALQVDP

-595 YVDLPLEVTVTGRSF
+595 YVDLPLEVTVSSHSF

-620 ITVDSIALAY
+620 ITVEDIALAY

-644 SLDAS
+644 SLDGS

-655 RGVPDGN
+655 RGVPDGS

-669 SALATLTPP
+669 EALAKLTPP

-747 IIIPCRTNADT
+747 IVIPCRTNSDT
-758 TDVTLSTSGTQ
+758 TEVTLSTSGTQ
-769 EMNVLDVTYILRYNQ
+769 EMNVLDVSYILRYNQ

>member
-1 MAKTFEGVMPSLLQ
+1 MP
-15 GVSQQIPR
+15 
-23 ERQPGQLGAL
+23 
-33 KNMLSDPVTGLRRR
+33 
-47 PPARSVSLTSM
+47 
-58 AAPADDFLF
+58 APADDFLF
-67 TAYVERG
+67 TAYIERG
-74 TDGRHLLINTQS
+74 TDGRHLLINTQT
-86 GAWQLLSKD
+86 GYWQLLSKD
-95 TGTLVNSGTSSY
+95 TGTLINSGTSAY

-133 APVANVSNTGKIN
+133 QPVTAVNNTGRID

-152 FRVNT
+152 FYIT
-157 VSFSKQWDVTVTW
+157 TAAFEKTWSVTVQ
-170 TGGTATATFSV
+170 S
-181 KSPADGADWVNWAS
+181 SDLP
-195 ASFVANALVTGD
+195 
-207 PNGTGAIG
+207 
-215 PVISAAGG
+215 GG
-223 SVTVVGGLI
+223 SVTGTTESGSTKNYGIQGKPAAVIDRLYTDLVANGIPSANIVKFEQYLFFRGLAGI
-232 YISGLPNCV
+232 N
-241 VTSSSGTTF
+241 VTSDSGKTY
-250 ATWSNQSRVN
+250 AVWSNQSRVDL
-260 QESDLPSEMPSNAN
+260 ESDLPASLPAAAD
-274 GAMCRVGQAGADATW
+274 GCMCRVGKAGSDPA
-289 YKYDYSSRTW
+289 YYRYDYSSRSW
-299 EEDGAYNSVSSIS
+299 EEVGAYGSISSIS

-334 GDDETNKD
+334 GDDDTNKD

-408 ALQFNRDL
+408 AIQFNRDL
-416 VVFGDSMQAVVPGG
+416 AVFGDSMQAVVPGG
-430 NALTPTNASITL
+430 SALTPTNASISL

-463 ANRRNQDYAGL
+463 ANRRNQSYAGL
-474 LEFVPSAYT
+474 LEFIPSAYT

-498 YVPGRILSMDVSS
+498 YIPGRIMSMDVSS
-511 VTNIGFFRYSGERS
+511 VTNIGFFRYSGERNA
-525 SLLVYEFLWG
+525 LLVYEFLWG
-535 ADGAKA
+535 SDGAKS

-546 KWVLPATILNLH
+546 KWVLPATILNMH

-567 VRGANGNVQALQIDP
+567 VRGANGNVQALQVDP

-595 YVDLPLEVTVTGRSF
+595 YVDLPLPVTVSSRSF

-620 ITVDSIALAY
+620 ITIEDIALAY

-655 RGVPDGN
+655 RGVPDGS

-669 SALATLTPP
+669 AALAKLTPP

-747 IIIPCRTNADT
+747 IIIPCRTNSDT
-758 TDVTLSTSGTQ
+758 TEVTLSTSGTQ
-769 EMNVLDVTYILRYNQ
+769 EMNVLDVSYILRYNQ
-784 RRQRV
+784 RRRRV

>member
-33 KNMLSDPVTGLRRR
+33 QNMLCDPVTGLRRR
-47 PPARSVSLTSM
+47 PPARSVSLTTM
-58 AAPADDFLF
+58 PAPADDFLF
-67 TAYVERG
+67 TAYIERG
-74 TDGRHLLINTQS
+74 TDGRHLLINTQT
-86 GAWQLLSKD
+86 GYWQLLSKD

-133 APVANVSNTGKIN
+133 QPVTTVSNTGRID

-152 FRVNT
+152 FYIT
-157 VSFSKQWDVTVTW
+157 TAAFEKTWSVTVQ
-170 TGGTATATFSV
+170 S
-181 KSPADGADWVNWAS
+181 SDLPS
-195 ASFVANALVTGD
+195 
-207 PNGTGAIG
+207 
-215 PVISAAGG
+215 G
-223 SVTVVGGLI
+223 SVTGTTT
-232 YISGLPNCV
+232 SGSTENFGINGKPAAVIDRLYTDLVTNGVPAANIV
-241 VTSSSGTTF
+241 KFEQYLFFRNLAGINVTSDSGKTY
-250 ATWSNQSRVN
+250 AVWSNQSRVDL
-260 QESDLPSEMPSNAN
+260 ESDLPASLPAAAD
-274 GAMCRVGQAGADATW
+274 GCMCRVGKAGSDPA
-289 YKYDYSSRTW
+289 YYRYDYASRSW
-299 EEDGAYNSVSSIS
+299 EEVGAYGSISNIS

-334 GDDETNKD
+334 GDDDTNKD

-408 ALQFNRDL
+408 AIQFNRDL
-416 VVFGDSMQAVVPGG
+416 AVFGDSMQAVVPGG
-430 NALTPTNASITL
+430 NALTPTNASISL

-463 ANRRNQDYAGL
+463 ANRRNQSYAGL
-474 LEFVPSAYT
+474 LEFIPSAYT

-498 YVPGRILSMDVSS
+498 YIPGRIMNMDVSS
-511 VTNIGFFRYSGERS
+511 VTNIGFFRYSGERNA
-525 SLLVYEFLWG
+525 LLVYEFLWG
-535 ADGAKA
+535 ADGAKS

-546 KWVLPATILNLH
+546 KWVLPATILNMH

-567 VRGANGNVQALQIDP
+567 VRGANGNVQALQVDP

-595 YVDLPLEVTVTGRSF
+595 YVDLPLPVTVTGRGF

-620 ITVDSIALAY
+620 VTVGDIALAY

-636 AGSELGLS
+636 AGAELGLS

-669 SALATLTPP
+669 EALAKLTPP

-747 IIIPCRTNADT
+747 IIIPCRTNSDT
-758 TDVTLSTSGTQ
+758 TEVTLSTSGTQ
-769 EMNVLDVTYILRYNQ
+769 EMNVLDVSYILRYNQ

>member
-33 KNMLSDPVTGLRRR
+33 QNMLCDPVTGLRRR
-47 PPARSVSLTSM
+47 PPARSISLTSM
-58 AAPADDFLF
+58 VAPADDFLF
-67 TAYVERG
+67 TAYIERG

-86 GAWQLLSKD
+86 GSWQLLSKD
-95 TGTLVNSGTSSY
+95 TGTLVNSGTSTY

-133 APVANVSNTGKIN
+133 VPVTAVDNTGKIDPN
-146 PSTTGF
+146 TTGF
-152 FRVNT
+152 FRVNSS
-157 VSFSKQWDVTVTW
+157 VFGKRWEISVTW
-170 TGGTATATFSV
+170 TGGSV
-181 KSPADGADWVNWAS
+181 TGYTNVETSASPEDAS
-195 ASFVANALVTGD
+195 ASKITNDLVNGAS
-207 PNGTGAIG
+207 PNSAGIRTA
-215 PVISAAGG
+215 VEAAGG
-223 SVTVVGGLI
+223 TVTRDSSGACI
-232 YISGLPNCV
+232 FIRGLPNLV
-241 VTSSSGTTF
+241 VTSSAGTTY
-250 ATWSNQSRVN
+250 ATWSNQSRVD
-260 QESDLPSEMPSNAN
+260 QESDLPAAMPANAD
-274 GAMCRVGQAGADATW
+274 GLMCRVGQAGADATW
-289 YKYDYSSRTW
+289 YRYDYPSRTW
-299 EEDGAYNSVSSIS
+299 GEVGSYGSITRIT

-323 IIVRNFEGRLA
+323 IIARNFEGRLA

-390 TDRIDIASASAQ
+390 SDRIDIASASAQ

-430 NALTPTNASITL
+430 NALTPTNASISL
-442 TSEFSCDSRVSPIV
+442 TSEFSCDSRVVPVV

-463 ANRRNQDYAGL
+463 ANRRNQSYAGL
-474 LEFVPSAYT
+474 LEFIPSAYT

-498 YVPGRILSMDVSS
+498 YIPGRIMSMDVSS
-511 VTNIGFFRYSGERS
+511 VTNIGFFRYSGERN

-535 ADGAKA
+535 SDGAKS

-546 KWVLPATILNLH
+546 KWVLPATILNMH

-567 VRGANGNVQALQIDP
+567 VRGANGNVQALQVDP

-595 YVDLPLEVTVTGRSF
+595 YVDLPLPVTVSGRSF
-610 SLPAALRFSG
+610 SLPAALRFAG
-620 ITVDSIALAY
+620 ITVEDIALAY

-636 AGSELGLS
+636 AGAELGLS

-669 SALATLTPP
+669 EALAKLTPP

-747 IIIPCRTNADT
+747 IIIPCRTNSDT
-758 TDVTLSTSGTQ
+758 TEVTLSTAGTQ
-769 EMNVLDVTYILRYNQ
+769 EMNVLDVSYILRYNQ

>member
-1 MAKTFEGVMPSLLQ
+1 MAKTYEGTMPSLLQ

-33 KNMLSDPVTGLRRR
+33 QNMLCDPVTGLRRR

-58 AAPADDFLF
+58 VAPADDFLF
-67 TAYVERG
+67 TAYIERG
-74 TDGRHLLINTQS
+74 TDGRHLLINTQT
-86 GAWQLLSKD
+86 GYWQLLSKD
-95 TGTLVNSGTSSY
+95 TGTLVNSGTSAY

-133 APVANVSNTGKIN
+133 QPVTTVNNTGRID

-152 FRVNT
+152 FYIT
-157 VSFSKQWDVTVTW
+157 TAAFEKTWSVTVQ
-170 TGGTATATFSV
+170 S
-181 KSPADGADWVNWAS
+181 SDLP
-195 ASFVANALVTGD
+195 
-207 PNGTGAIG
+207 
-215 PVISAAGG
+215 GG
-223 SVTVVGGLI
+223 SVTGTTTSGSTENFGIQGKPAAVIDRLYTDLI
-232 YISGLPNCV
+232 TNGVPSANIVKFEQYLFFRNLAGIN
-241 VTSSSGTTF
+241 VTSDSGKTY
-250 ATWSNQSRVN
+250 AVWSNQSRVDL
-260 QESDLPSEMPSNAN
+260 ESDLPASLPSAAD
-274 GAMCRVGQAGADATW
+274 GCMCRVGKAGSDPA
-289 YKYDYSSRTW
+289 YYRYDYASRSW
-299 EEDGAYNSVSSIS
+299 EEVGAYGSISSVS

-334 GDDETNKD
+334 GDDDTNKD
-342 PAFVE
+342 PAFIE

-408 ALQFNRDL
+408 AIQFNRDL
-416 VVFGDSMQAVVPGG
+416 AVFGDSMQAVVPGG
-430 NALTPTNASITL
+430 NALTPTNASISL

-463 ANRRNQDYAGL
+463 ANRRNQSYAGL

-498 YVPGRILSMDVSS
+498 YIPGRIMNMDVSS

-535 ADGAKA
+535 SDGAKS

-546 KWVLPATILNLH
+546 KWVLPATILNMH

-567 VRGANGNVQALQIDP
+567 VRGANGNVQALQVDP

-595 YVDLPLEVTVTGRSF
+595 YVDLPLPVTVSSRSF

-620 ITVDSIALAY
+620 ITVDDIALAY

-655 RGVPDGN
+655 RGVPDGS

-669 SALATLTPP
+669 EALAKLTPP

-712 LDTTRDVDTT
+712 LDTTRDVDTN

-747 IIIPCRTNADT
+747 IIIPCRTNSDT
-758 TDVTLSTSGTQ
+758 TEVTLSTSGTQ
-769 EMNVLDVTYILRYNQ
+769 EMNVLDVSYILRYNQ

>member
-33 KNMLSDPVTGLRRR
+33 QNMLCDPVTGLRRR

-58 AAPADDFLF
+58 VAPADDFLF
-67 TAYVERG
+67 TAYIERG
-74 TDGRHLLINTQS
+74 TDGRHLLINTQT
-86 GAWQLLSKD
+86 GYWQLLSKD
-95 TGTLVNSGTSSY
+95 TGTLVNSGTSTY
-107 LQTSIGATSIQTASI
+107 LRTSIGATSIQTASI

-133 APVANVSNTGKIN
+133 QPVTAVNNNGRID

-152 FRVNT
+152 FYIT
-157 VSFSKQWDVTVTW
+157 TAAFEKTWSVTVQ
-170 TGGTATATFSV
+170 S
-181 KSPADGADWVNWAS
+181 SDLP
-195 ASFVANALVTGD
+195 
-207 PNGTGAIG
+207 
-215 PVISAAGG
+215 GG
-223 SVTVVGGLI
+223 SVTGTTTSGSTENFGIQGKPAAVIDRLYTDLVTNGVPSANIVKFEQYLFFRGLAGI
-232 YISGLPNCV
+232 N
-241 VTSSSGTTF
+241 VTSDSGKTY
-250 ATWSNQSRVN
+250 AVWSNQSRVDL
-260 QESDLPSEMPSNAN
+260 ESDLPASLPAAAD
-274 GAMCRVGQAGADATW
+274 GCMCRVGKAGSDPA
-289 YKYDYSSRTW
+289 YYRYDYTSRSW
-299 EEDGAYNSVSSIS
+299 EEVGAYGSISSIS

-334 GDDETNKD
+334 GDDDTNKD

-408 ALQFNRDL
+408 AIQFNRDL
-416 VVFGDSMQAVVPGG
+416 AVFGDSMQAVVPGG
-430 NALTPTNASITL
+430 SALTPTNASISL

-463 ANRRNQDYAGL
+463 ANRRNQNYAGL
-474 LEFVPSAYT
+474 LEFIPSAYT

-498 YVPGRILSMDVSS
+498 YIPGRIMSMDVSS
-511 VTNIGFFRYSGERS
+511 VTNIGFFRYSGERNA
-525 SLLVYEFLWG
+525 LLVYEFLWG
-535 ADGAKA
+535 SDGAKS

-546 KWVLPATILNLH
+546 KWVLPATILNMH

-567 VRGANGNVQALQIDP
+567 VRGANGNVQALQVDP

-595 YVDLPLEVTVTGRSF
+595 YVDLPLPVTVSSRSC

-620 ITVDSIALAY
+620 ITVEDIALAY

-636 AGSELGLS
+636 AGAELGLS

-655 RGVPDGN
+655 RGVPDGS

-669 SALATLTPP
+669 DALAKLTPP

-689 SGHVRLLRLDVAIRS
+689 SGHVRLLRLDVAVRS

-747 IIIPCRTNADT
+747 IIIPCRTNSDT
-758 TDVTLSTSGTQ
+758 TEVTLSTSGTQ
-769 EMNVLDVTYILRYNQ
+769 EMNVLDVSYILRYNQ

>member
-1 MAKTFEGVMPSLLQ
+1 MAKTYEGTMPSLLQ

-58 AAPADDFLF
+58 VAPADDFLF
-67 TAYVERG
+67 TAYIERG

-86 GAWQLLSKD
+86 GDWQLLSKD
-95 TGTLVNSGTSSY
+95 TGTLVNSGTSPY
-107 LQTSIGATSIQTASI
+107 LLTSIGATSIQTASI

-133 APVANVSNTGKIN
+133 APVTTINNTGKIN
-146 PSTTGF
+146 PTTTGF
-152 FRVNT
+152 FRINT
-157 VSFSKQWDVTVTW
+157 VSFGKRWDISVTW
-170 TGGTATATFSV
+170 TGGSATGTFNV
-181 KSPADGADWVNWAS
+181 AVDADPTVAS
-195 ASFVANALVTGD
+195 AANVTFQLQ
-207 PNGTGAIG
+207 NSIETAIT
-215 PVISAAGG
+215 SAGG
-223 SVTVVGGLI
+223 SISRDSSGACI
-232 YISGLPNCV
+232 FISGLPNLV
-241 VTSSSGTTF
+241 VTSSSGTTY
-250 ATWSNQSRVN
+250 ATWSNQSRVD
-260 QESDLPSEMPSNAN
+260 QESDLPAALPASAD
-274 GAMCRVGQAGADATW
+274 GVMCRVGQAGADATW
-289 YKYDYSSRTW
+289 YRYDYSTRTW
-299 EEDGAYNSVSSIS
+299 EEAGAYGSISSIS

-334 GDDETNKD
+334 GDDDTNED

-363 LSGASVCMSASGLYQ
+363 LSGASICMSASGLYQ

-430 NALTPTNASITL
+430 NALTPTSASISL
-442 TSEFSCDSRVSPIV
+442 TSEFSCDSRVSPVV

-463 ANRRNQDYAGL
+463 ANRRNQSYAGL
-474 LEFVPSAYT
+474 LEFIPSAYT

-498 YVPGRILSMDVSS
+498 YIPGRILSMDVSS
-511 VTNIGFFRYSGERS
+511 VTNIGFFRYSGERN

-535 ADGAKA
+535 ADGAKS

-567 VRGANGNVQALQIDP
+567 VRGANGNIQALQVDP

-595 YVDLPLEVTVTGRSF
+595 YVDLPLEVTVTSRSF

-620 ITVDSIALAY
+620 VTVDSIALAY

-655 RGVPDGN
+655 RGVPDGS

-669 SALATLTPP
+669 DALAKLTPP

-747 IIIPCRTNADT
+747 IIIPCRTNSDT
-758 TDVTLSTSGTQ
+758 TEVTLSTSGTQ
-769 EMNVLDVTYILRYNQ
+769 EMNVLDVSYILRYNQ

>member
-1 MAKTFEGVMPSLLQ
+1 MPSLLQ

-33 KNMLSDPVTGLRRR
+33 QNMLCDPVTGLRRR

-58 AAPADDFLF
+58 VAPADDFLF
-67 TAYVERG
+67 TAYIERG
-74 TDGRHLLINTQS
+74 TDGRHLLINTQT
-86 GAWQLLSKD
+86 GYWQLLSKD

-133 APVANVSNTGKIN
+133 QPVTAVNNTGRID

-152 FRVNT
+152 FYIT
-157 VSFSKQWDVTVTW
+157 TAAFEKTWSVTVQ
-170 TGGTATATFSV
+170 S
-181 KSPADGADWVNWAS
+181 SDLP
-195 ASFVANALVTGD
+195 
-207 PNGTGAIG
+207 
-215 PVISAAGG
+215 GG
-223 SVTVVGGLI
+223 SVTGTTTSGSTKHFGIQGKPAAVIDRLYTDLVTNGVPAANIVKFEQYLFFRGL
-232 YISGLPNCV
+232 SGIN
-241 VTSSSGTTF
+241 VTSDSGKTY
-250 ATWSNQSRVN
+250 AVWSNQSRVDL
-260 QESDLPSEMPSNAN
+260 ESDLPASLPAAAD
-274 GAMCRVGQAGADATW
+274 GCMCRVGKAGSDPA
-289 YKYDYSSRTW
+289 YYRYDYASRSW
-299 EEDGAYNSVSSIS
+299 EEVSAYGSISSIS

-334 GDDETNKD
+334 GDDDTNKD

-408 ALQFNRDL
+408 AIQFNRDL
-416 VVFGDSMQAVVPGG
+416 AVFGDSMQAVVPGG
-430 NALTPTNASITL
+430 NALTPTNASISL

-463 ANRRNQDYAGL
+463 ANRRNQSYAGL
-474 LEFVPSAYT
+474 LEFIPSAYT

-498 YVPGRILSMDVSS
+498 YIPGRIMSMDVSS
-511 VTNIGFFRYSGERS
+511 VTNIGFFRYSGERN

-535 ADGAKA
+535 SDGAKS

-546 KWVLPATILNLH
+546 KWVLPATILSMH

-567 VRGANGNVQALQIDP
+567 VRGANGNVQALQVDP

-595 YVDLPLEVTVTGRSF
+595 YVDLPLPVTVSSRSF

-620 ITVDSIALAY
+620 LTVEDIALAY

-655 RGVPDGN
+655 RGVPDGS

-669 SALATLTPP
+669 EALAKLTPP

-747 IIIPCRTNADT
+747 IIIPCRTNSDT
-758 TDVTLSTSGTQ
+758 TEVTLSTSGTQ
-769 EMNVLDVTYILRYNQ
+769 EMNVLDVSYILRYNQ

>member
-33 KNMLSDPVTGLRRR
+33 QNMLCDPVTGLRRR

-58 AAPADDFLF
+58 LAPADDFLF
-67 TAYVERG
+67 TAYIERG
-74 TDGRHLLINTQS
+74 TDGRHLLINTQT
-86 GAWQLLSKD
+86 GYWQLLSKD
-95 TGTLVNSGTSSY
+95 TGTLVNSGTSTY

-133 APVANVSNTGKIN
+133 QPVTNVSNAGRTD

-152 FRVNT
+152 FYIT
-157 VSFSKQWDVTVTW
+157 TAAFEKTWSVTVQ
-170 TGGTATATFSV
+170 
-181 KSPADGADWVNWAS
+181 SPD
-195 ASFVANALVTGD
+195 L
-207 PNGTGAIG
+207 P
-215 PVISAAGG
+215 GG
-223 SVTVVGGLI
+223 SVTGTTTSGSTENFGINGKPAAVIDRLYTDLVTNGVPAANIVKFEQYLFFRGLAGI
-232 YISGLPNCV
+232 N
-241 VTSSSGTTF
+241 VTSDSGKTY
-250 ATWSNQSRVN
+250 AVWSNQSRVDL
-260 QESDLPSEMPSNAN
+260 ESDLPASLPAAAD
-274 GAMCRVGQAGADATW
+274 GCMCRVGKAGSDPA
-289 YKYDYSSRTW
+289 YYRYDYASRSW
-299 EEDGAYNSVSSIS
+299 EEVGAYGSISSIS

-334 GDDETNKD
+334 GDDDTNKD

-408 ALQFNRDL
+408 AIQFNRDL
-416 VVFGDSMQAVVPGG
+416 AVFGDSMQAVVPGG
-430 NALTPTNASITL
+430 NALTPTNASISL

-463 ANRRNQDYAGL
+463 ANRRNQSYAGL
-474 LEFVPSAYT
+474 LEFIPSAYT

-498 YVPGRILSMDVSS
+498 YIPGRIMSMDVSS
-511 VTNIGFFRYSGERS
+511 VTNIGFFRYSGERNA
-525 SLLVYEFLWG
+525 LLVYEFLWG
-535 ADGAKA
+535 SDGAKS

-546 KWVLPATILNLH
+546 KWVLPATILNMH

-567 VRGANGNVQALQIDP
+567 VRGANGNVQALQVDP

-595 YVDLPLEVTVTGRSF
+595 YVDLPLPVTVSSRSF

-620 ITVDSIALAY
+620 VTVEDIALAY

-669 SALATLTPP
+669 EALAKLTPP

-747 IIIPCRTNADT
+747 IIIPCRTNSDT
-758 TDVTLSTSGTQ
+758 TEVTLSTSGTQ
-769 EMNVLDVTYILRYNQ
+769 EMNVLDVSYILRYNQ

>member
-1 MAKTFEGVMPSLLQ
+1 MASTFEGTMPSLLQ

-33 KNMLSDPVTGLRRR
+33 QNMLCDPVTGLRRR

-58 AAPADDFLF
+58 VAPADDFLF
-67 TAYVERG
+67 TAYIERG
-74 TDGRHLLINTQS
+74 TDGRHLLINTAT

-133 APVANVSNTGKIN
+133 QPVTTVSNTGRID

-152 FRVNT
+152 FYIT
-157 VSFSKQWDVTVTW
+157 TAAFEKTWSVTVQ
-170 TGGTATATFSV
+170 S
-181 KSPADGADWVNWAS
+181 AD
-195 ASFVANALVTGD
+195 L
-207 PNGTGAIG
+207 P
-215 PVISAAGG
+215 GG
-223 SVTVVGGLI
+223 SVTGTTTSGSTENFGIQGKPAAVIDRLYTDLITNGVPSANIVKFEQYLFFRGLAGI
-232 YISGLPNCV
+232 N
-241 VTSSSGTTF
+241 VTSDSGKTY
-250 ATWSNQSRVN
+250 AVWSNQSRVDL
-260 QESDLPSEMPSNAN
+260 ESDLPASLPAAAD
-274 GAMCRVGQAGADATW
+274 GCMCRVGKAGSDPA
-289 YKYDYSSRTW
+289 YYRYDYGSRSW
-299 EEDGAYNSVSSIS
+299 EEVGAYGSISSIS

-334 GDDETNKD
+334 GDDDTNKD

-408 ALQFNRDL
+408 AIQFNRDL
-416 VVFGDSMQAVVPGG
+416 AVFGDSMQAVVPGG
-430 NALTPTNASITL
+430 SALTPTNASISL

-463 ANRRNQDYAGL
+463 ANRRNQSYAGL
-474 LEFVPSAYT
+474 LEFIPSAYT

-498 YVPGRILSMDVSS
+498 YIPGRIMNMDVSS
-511 VTNIGFFRYSGERS
+511 VTNIGFFRYSGERN

-535 ADGAKA
+535 SDGAKS

-546 KWVLPATILNLH
+546 KWVLPATILNMH

-567 VRGANGNVQALQIDP
+567 VRGANGNVQALQVDP

-595 YVDLPLEVTVTGRSF
+595 YVDLPLTVTVNSRSF

-620 ITVDSIALAY
+620 ITVEDIALAY

-636 AGSELGLS
+636 AGAELGLS
-644 SLDAS
+644 SLDDS

-669 SALATLTPP
+669 AALAKLTPP

-747 IIIPCRTNADT
+747 IIIPCRTNSDT
-758 TDVTLSTSGTQ
+758 TEVTLSTSGTQ
-769 EMNVLDVTYILRYNQ
+769 EMNVLDVSYILRYNQ